1 MAFPGAPAWSGNH
14 EIGARIRETPGGRAG
29 YQARPRSRHPDGVQD
44 AYPVRMGRII
54 SAILGTILAIW
65 LVFMAVGWIVPLI
78 KTFAIVTVVA
88 VAVVIAVSL
97 LARRRQH

>member
-1 MAFPGAPAWSGNH
+1 M
-14 EIGARIRETPGGRAG
+14 
-29 YQARPRSRHPDGVQD
+29 
-44 AYPVRMGRII
+44 RMGRII